1 MFPKKNRLKSVHFKQ
16 TDGFLSFSSGCIKIK
31 LKPEQ
36 EYRFAIVVP
45 KKTAKLAVDRN
56 KIKRRV
62 AHIVKKEMKN
72 LKKGYYIFYIHCKD
86 WSFDN
91 LKNNL
96 DIFLKKNRF

>member
-16 TDGFLSFSSGCIKIK
+16 TTEFLSFSSGCIKIK
-31 LKPEQ
+31 FKPEQ

-45 KKTAKLAVDRN
+45 KKTAKLAVNRN

-62 AHIVKKEMKN
+62 SHVVKKEMKN
-72 LKKGYYIFYIHCKD
+72 LKKGYYIFYIHCQD
-86 WSFDN
+86 WSFEN

-96 DIFLKKNRF
+96 DKFFKENTF